1 MVKMFAGYFLK
12 VLIHSITIINKNLIL
27 KFIKKLMYLVYN
39 NAILH
44 QISNE

>member
-1 MVKMFAGYFLK
+1 MFAGYFLK
-12 VLIHSITIINKNLIL
+12 VLIHSITIINKNFIF

-39 NAILH
+39 NAMLH